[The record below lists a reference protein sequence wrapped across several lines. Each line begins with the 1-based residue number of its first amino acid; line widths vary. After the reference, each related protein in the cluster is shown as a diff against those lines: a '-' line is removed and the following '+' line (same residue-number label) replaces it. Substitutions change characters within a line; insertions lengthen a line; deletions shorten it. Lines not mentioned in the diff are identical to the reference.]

1 MTNVEERQPR
11 ESERLRHLPKNLVDV
26 YVWYSLAALDGVAK
40 AEVKAR
46 ALRQR
51 LTAGQLRQAAHELAM
66 LGGEEMRRVRHQ
78 A

>member
-1 MTNVEERQPR
+1 MADIQEPQAR
-11 ESERLRHLPKNLVDV
+11 ESERLRHLPKNLVEV

-46 ALRQR
+46 ALRQC
-51 LTAGQLRQAAHELAM
+51 LSADQLRMAAD
-66 LGGEEMRRVRHQ
+66 EMSGRRRGDR